1 MSERATSVM
10 AASPMPEPADAA
22 GAHLQNDE
30 PRSADGRRRRR
41 RAEGVLRRILLLLA
55 LVGLVVVFASPLIWM
70 VSASLKP
77 EIEVM
82 SPTPQL
88 VGSEVLW
95 DNYVRAGE
103 SLAPFFLNSAKL
115 AFLNVVGLLFFA
127 STAGYAFARLEFVG
141 KGVAFALL
149 LSTAMIPGMVYLIPQ
164 YILFREIG
172 WIDTHY
178 PLWVPQ
184 VLTPVFGTFLLRQ
197 AFKAL
202 PKELSEAGKLDGAST
217 FGIFGRIMLPQVK
230 PALAAVGVLTF
241 MASWNDL
248 FGPLIFINSTR
259 LQTMP
264 IALALFRGEFFTETN
279 LMMAAATLTIIPPL
293 LLFLLAQRY
302 FVQGIT
308 MSGMKG

>member
-1 MSERATSVM
+1 MSDATILDAPARPARRSGPRPAPERGGQH
-10 AASPMPEPADAA
+10 
-22 GAHLQNDE
+22 GA
-30 PRSADGRRRRR
+30 RRRSTARR
-41 RAEGVLRRILLLLA
+41 TRELLRRVVLLA
-55 LVGLVVVFASPLIWM
+55 VLVLLVIVFATPLIWM
-70 VSASLKP
+70 LSSSLKP

-82 SPTPQL
+82 SPTPSL
-88 VGSEVLW
+88 LGSEILW
-95 DNYVRAGE
+95 SNYAQVA
-103 SLAPFFLNSAKL
+103 LDLLPFFLNSVKL
-115 AFLNVVGLLFFA
+115 AVLNVGGLLLFA
-127 STAGYAFARLEFVG
+127 SMAGYAFARLEFVG
-141 KGVAFALL
+141 KGIAFALL
-149 LSTAMIPGMVYLIPQ
+149 LSTAMIPSMVYLIPQ

-197 AFKAL
+197 AFRAL
-202 PKELSEAGKLDGAST
+202 PKELGEAGKLDGAST
-217 FGIFGRIMLPQVK
+217 FGIFWRIMLPQVK

-248 FGPLIFINSTR
+248 FGPLIFLNSTR

-264 IALALFRGEFFTETN
+264 IALALFRGEFLTQTN

-293 LLFLLAQRY
+293 VLFLLAQRY